1 MNGTSRTA
9 TYLAHL
15 VTLDDRDEWW
25 KMRINYQLKNH
36 YWHPMKVAWCIP
48 IILIVWY
55 NHCGEVLDSYAVYE
69 VARKVLTGEV
79 YQLRGV
85 DDAAVEVLKYLKLK
99 EGTTSEYATTLIL
112 TMDYK
117 TVWEKANERSAS
129 VTH

>member
-1 MNGTSRTA
+1 M
-9 TYLAHL
+9 
-15 VTLDDRDEWW
+15 
-25 KMRINYQLKNH
+25 
-36 YWHPMKVAWCIP
+36 
-48 IILIVWY
+48 
-55 NHCGEVLDSYAVYE
+55 DSYAVYE